1 MLISIITVVKNDLV
15 RLKNTISNLNY
26 IYNDINFE
34 HIIVDGVS
42 DDKTKY
48 FVKKKQFKNKN
59 IIFASSFD
67 CGIYDAMNR
76 GAEFSNGDF
85 VLFLNAGDRLITN
98 KHDLI
103 NTLKKFLDTD
113 VNIICFPFHHE
124 FAGQMILRFPK
135 QKNKD
140 KLPTSHQAMFFSKS
154 FIKNNKYNLDYKY
167 ASDFDFYLRSDPNK
181 IFLITEFEPISI
193 VEFDGITS
201 KNLSLSYN
209 EYKKI
214 ISIKFYGI
222 LKYYLLIKINIKVN
236 FVILL
241 KYMFSKSVTFK
252 IRKFFDN

>member
-15 RLKNTISNLNY
+15 RLKKTISNLSY

-48 FVKKKQFKNKN
+48 FVK
-59 IIFASSFD
+59 
-67 CGIYDAMNR
+67 
-76 GAEFSNGDF
+76 NGDF

-103 NTLKKFLDTD
+103 NILKKFLDTD